1 MKVITNAPIFYSSAD
16 GIYSSALGKTVAEIK
31 EFQSWYNA
39 HKEAKNPALIVDG
52 KAGAATKTA
61 YLIYARKYDASLYNP
76 SQGITY
82 GEQVDSNPP
91 PKRAKTATK
100 AADKPA
106 EETKDKT
113 AEEKPSEKK
122 SLMDKFKELS
132 MPKKVGVVAIPF
144 LIIGAVVYFKMRKK

>member
-1 MKVITNAPIFYSSAD
+1 MKVITNAPIFYSSSD

-52 KAGAATKTA
+52 KAGAATKSA
-61 YLIYARKYDASLYNP
+61 YLIYARKYDASSYDP
-76 SQGITY
+76 SVKGT
-82 GEQVDSNPP
+82 NPP
-91 PKRAKTATK
+91 PKK
-100 AADKPA
+100 APKADKPVDKPA
-106 EETKDKT
+106 EETKDTT
-113 AEEKPSEKK
+113 AEEKASEKK

-132 MPKKVGVVAIPF
+132 MPKKVGVVAIPL